1 MKSKSII
8 FTAMLTALP
17 SALMAQQNI
26 QKAFDALLNERIV
39 ETKTQ
44 HSLERDPETGKKT
57 SQMDVYDFSVTNSV
71 GLNKIKN
78 IQKAFEKDKEAAYQ
92 IRSGSNVGSNYVALA
107 VGDGGEQPIAIGKIK
122 GSDFIYACFLDK
134 DDPEKKYRYAYAL
147 EWKDSRVR
155 LAITYATTQQ
165 YRESKNNR
173 RPKKI
178 IIKGKKFNVPDTSSI
193 TFSDNFPFDVDSIL
207 HVDSIPFNPATQ
219 IDLGNIGNI
228 FDVAFGD
235 WLTNFNN
242 YKNLFLKNPEGTPAN
257 VYASRIY
264 NLCKKADNLDDAE
277 KALVSKEILKLKT
290 KTNDEFIQ
298 NLFDMS
304 IERLKK

>member
-1 MKSKSII
+1 M
-8 FTAMLTALP
+8 
-17 SALMAQQNI
+17 
-26 QKAFDALLNERIV
+26 
-39 ETKTQ
+39 
-44 HSLERDPETGKKT
+44 
-57 SQMDVYDFSVTNSV
+57 
-71 GLNKIKN
+71 
-78 IQKAFEKDKEAAYQ
+78 
-92 IRSGSNVGSNYVALA
+92 
-107 VGDGGEQPIAIGKIK
+107 
-122 GSDFIYACFLDK
+122 
-134 DDPEKKYRYAYAL
+134 

-242 YKNLFLKNPEGTPAN
+242 YKNLFLKNPKGTPAN